1 MKQIVDMKRL
11 EPSIKEIIGAG
22 GNVKLTVTGQSMVP
36 TLIEH
41 RDSVILTK
49 PDKLKK
55 SDIVLYQRTNGEY
68 VLHRIVKV
76 TKDGFGMCG
85 DNQMKVEYPVLP
97 DQVIAEVSAI
107 VRKGEMISKNNPKY
121 MLGSFIW
128 TNFISLRPFMLKTVT
143 KMKTRLK

>member
-11 EPSIKEIIGAG
+11 EPSIREIIGAG
-22 GNVKLTVTGQSMVP
+22 GNVKLTVTGQSMMP

-41 RDSVILTK
+41 RDSVILAQ
-49 PDKLKK
+49 PDKPKK

-85 DNQMKVEYPVLP
+85 DNQLKVEYPVFP
-97 DQVIAEVSAI
+97 EQIIAVVSFI

-121 MLGSFIW
+121 KLSSFIW
-128 TNFISLRPFMLKTVT
+128 TNFIPMRPFMLKTVT
-143 KMKTRLK
+143 KMKTRFK

>member
-11 EPSIKEIIGAG
+11 EPSIREIIGAG
-22 GNVKLTVTGQSMVP
+22 GNVKLTVTGQSMMP

-49 PDKLKK
+49 PGKLKK

-76 TKDGFGMCG
+76 TKDGYGMCG
-85 DNQMKVEYPVLP
+85 DNQIKVEYPVFP
-97 DQVIAEVSAI
+97 EQIIAAVSAI
-107 VRKGEMISKNNPKY
+107 VRKNKMINKNNPKY
-121 MLGSFIW
+121 MISSFIW

-143 KMKTRLK
+143 KMKTRFK

>member
-11 EPSIKEIIGAG
+11 EPSIREIIGAG